1 MKHLFSRSLILF
13 VSTLVSLFI
22 ATQSAWGVTLLINSD
37 NVKTADISND
47 KLAQYEYSNNAN
59 IATWKLCSFTKES
72 AYTFTNSKNYTIQSI
87 TFEGVAVNNDN
98 KEGTI
103 TISNGTT
110 TATGKTTWNNRK
122 STTLTTLA
130 IDLSKLSIGNTFT
143 IETTYGLAL
152 RFTITYTASSSSTTY
167 TITYNTDGGDAIAQE
182 TNATALP
189 NSLPTPTKEGYRFD
203 RWYTDEALTIPA
215 EAGATLSD
223 NITLYARWKQLYT
236 VTYDLNGGNGTEPT
250 QASLCEGETFKVAS
264 ADGITKTGY
273 TFAGWSDGSKTYTAD
288 ETYTMGTANVILTA
302 QWTALPVYTVTFE
315 YNDEEV
321 TASNSENCCK
331 GDAVSLP
338 TPTRTGYTFKGW
350 YDAATGGNL
359 IGKAGAS
366 YTPSGNITL
375 YAQWEKQN
383 GVSIVIFDGAKDTQT
398 TSTKGTSYTEGT
410 DHSDATTGFQWKLN
424 GQKDNLVDV
433 RGYTPATYS
442 NAIRQGGSS
451 AEYNIM
457 FVVPDGYALTLN
469 IAYASSNNGK
479 FFGLNKGTAV
489 AADGKSC
496 SEWNA
501 KIAAE
506 KTIYEVEIAD
516 LAAGTYYLQG
526 AGDACYFAY
535 IKATVKKSCNSAGL
549 SFPQAKYTVELSSSF
564 TTPTLTKTT
573 TATATY
579 TSSNTAVAT
588 VDENTGAITLVGKGT
603 TTITASTP
611 ADGDYCAG
619 EASYQLTVTLP
630 ACQTPT
636 ITTQPAAS
644 ATYCAGET
652 ITALSVVAS
661 VTDGGTLSYQWKK
674 DGEDIKDAT
683 NATYTPTEAGTYTC
697 VVTNNLANHTP
708 ASITSDA
715 AVITINPAPSITTQP
730 TSVSV
735 TVRNPATL
743 TVVATDATA
752 YQWYTC
758 DNNGDTPTEIID
770 ETNNTLTITPDA
782 LGTIYYKVIASNA
795 CGTATSD
802 VVSITATDG
811 PCFSMQ
817 VTATSGSVSG
827 QTTLTDSHATIT
839 GGEVLYDREAKESLA
854 FASEGIKFN
863 SNSDYLKVTL
873 SEGVVLAQG
882 SQIKVSYNIGS
893 DDRGIKILKSDRST
907 EICSFSNK
915 KGTYTET
922 FTINSSM
929 SENVFYITRVAGTAY
944 LKSIEISGCGRECLE
959 TKPTLTA
966 NKTALCGTGNVVFT
980 ATDFTEGATLNLY
993 QVGNATPLQTVK
1005 TTNETSVSF
1014 TEVSVSETANYY
1026 VVANKTCDVSSDFVP
1041 VSILPPTTITSH
1053 PTNAVIWLSGKT
1065 TLAVEAE
1072 GAGTLTYQWYT
1083 CESNGSNEQ
1092 TIAGAT
1098 AATYTV
1104 NPDEEGVTYYK
1115 VEVTGTCGTV
1125 SSNVVSVTAN
1135 KLCGELILAT
1145 LTGAKTADVTGAVA
1159 GSAEVNTQDNH
1170 KLGSDGHYVG
1180 VSLQS
1185 GYTFQAN
1192 DTVVINVTT
1201 ASSCLRIYSD
1211 KGKTLLV
1218 ESDKV
1223 TVGEN
1228 RLVLPEEADGV
1239 EKLYLYR
1246 TDSKMNPTVSYM
1258 AVRRPCCD
1266 IPKIRWS
1273 AASAEI
1279 DFSDVS
1285 PALPTLSNT
1294 SGVPVS
1300 YSSNDTDVAT
1310 IDENGVVS
1318 IKGAGTTSINA
1329 IYTATNATYCSHEVS
1344 YTLVV
1349 RCAVAPKITLDNSV
1363 IAGCNEAVLL
1373 HAVRSTDDQPYAG
1386 GTYQWYCNASP
1397 IAGANAAD
1405 YSAVKVGTYT
1415 VSYSPAGVD
1424 CSQMSVNSAKVT
1436 SSVAQPVV
1444 EKKAPHRNYQIKGRT
1459 TTKGNP
1465 LRPYTSTTHYPLFDV
1480 TPTPTSKYEGNK
1492 WQASYTVHRAG
1503 TITAGAAAID
1513 WVREDATSGST
1524 ISLGADYVALG
1535 EWLKANHSTAAVGD
1549 TIMLTMRAVNACN
1562 QPDDATADSI
1572 PIILTDKY
1580 SLAYIVTGNTT
1591 TRKFYDITASDI
1603 ADPLYTQL
1611 RTKYN
1616 VTPVS
1621 AYANYNY
1628 TNYEPYDLLLL
1639 TDYPKATGKNAQPAY
1654 VNALADL
1661 VDKKPILSL
1670 KAHMSALSNWSAKG
1684 FTSNPVVPGD
1694 GTEGQAQKTLTVLCF
1709 SHDMFEGAEWDNRE
1723 DRTLTILDN
1732 VYKDGSTYKGIQ
1744 GFLAVN
1750 SSNFV
1755 NIAKVY
1761 DAKGNRNLVAC
1772 CERQDVTEARFI
1784 MLSINQGATQYI
1796 NEKGQDAIDKL
1807 LQYLLWTDAA
1817 NVSDCSLTFDNG
1829 EGDCKDCSGGKR
1841 TFTEGGITYTSG
1853 DNQWNNPANWNAK
1866 AIPTQLQNVRIE
1878 ADCKVSGNTY
1888 GAGNVRIKEGKTLTI
1903 APDGGL
1909 ASVGQ
1914 FAWYSG
1920 NNWNVPQA
1928 ITSTNYITVQADANK
1943 TGMLMHSH
1951 TDQLAATVQMYS
1963 PAYYEGGV
1971 VTDGHER
1978 NWTYVGIPVQA
1989 GTVPQIFNGAYTYL
2003 WSEKDGWTRYNDGK
2017 TFHAF
2022 NGIALSQPSPQVF
2035 TFAGNLALAKKYTF
2049 TLTNDGAM
2057 GGMNLIGNS
2066 WTAPIQITKLETS
2079 DFGEGLETTV
2089 YIYSTG
2095 RDVLD
2100 GEGNVTINNVG
2111 TATAGCWTA
2120 IPIEAAKTSGW
2131 TGPKVIP
2138 AMQAFEVNFAS
2149 DATATSATLTLDYNT
2164 IVRASGVDYSTL
2176 NQKLYAPGRNST
2188 AEILQP
2194 DPSAPA
2200 PYEPTM
2206 LRIRVAD
2213 TAACYNIYL
2222 LQGERFSEGFDN
2234 GWDGFFTGTDGRA
2247 PGLCALTTAGEMQVS
2262 AQPEIDNTTL
2272 VFTQGKSDTYTFSF
2286 CLTESED
2293 EPLAEPLY
2301 LNDMQ
2306 LRKSCLID
2314 DSRTYTFQSSESDM
2328 ENRFVISH
2336 IAFEEQDT
2344 PTGIANLATV
2354 DQQLLLNNPARE
2366 TLTIRIYDPAGKL
2379 CSEQQTDVPL
2389 LQLSLPTTQG
2399 VYMLYI
2405 TGEHTQIL
2413 RKAVQ

>member
-1 MKHLFSRSLILF
+1 MLDCSIVSGLLNKKSATMKHLFSRSLILF
-13 VSTLVSLFI
+13 ASTLVSLFI
-22 ATQSAWGVTLLINSD
+22 ATQSAWGADVVLFDVDFTTLETETISTTNSNSTFVNKTYSYPMAFGVKEGKNITITKGTGLTFVDNNYANYTCLAIPLTLTANNEVTVTVTLAS
-37 NVKTADISND
+37 
-47 KLAQYEYSNNAN
+47 Q
-59 IATWKLCSFTKES
+59 
-72 AYTFTNSKNYTIQSI
+72 
-87 TFEGVAVNNDN
+87 
-98 KEGTI
+98 GTI
-103 TISNGTT
+103 KYGW
-110 TATGKTTWNNRK
+110 ATGDLPATP
-122 STTLTTLA
+122 SAPDGATLTA
-130 IDLSKLSIGNTFT
+130 AEIN
-143 IETTYGLAL
+143 
-152 RFTITYTASSSSTTY
+152 TITYTPTFEGSYVLYLGRSGSNNGKVVKSIKITQVSASS
-167 TITYNTDGGDAIAQE
+167 
-182 TNATALP
+182 
-189 NSLPTPTKEGYRFD
+189 TK
-203 RWYTDEALTIPA
+203 T
-215 EAGATLSD
+215 
-223 NITLYARWKQLYT
+223 YT
-236 VTYDLNGGNGTEPT
+236 VTYDLNGGSGTEPT
-250 QASLCEGETFKVAS
+250 QTSLCEGETFKVAS
-264 ADGITKTGY
+264 ADGITKTCY
-273 TFAGWSDGSKTYTAD
+273 TFASWSDGSNTYAAGA
-288 ETYTMGTANVILTA
+288 TYTMGTADVTLTA
-302 QWTALPVYTVTFE
+302 QWTALPEYTVTFN
-315 YNDEEV
+315 YNDEGA
-321 TASNSENCCK
+321 TASNFEKCCK

-338 TPTRTGYTFKGW
+338 TPTRTGYTFTGW
-350 YDAATGGNL
+350 YDAAIGGTL
-359 IGKAGAS
+359 IGAAGAS
-366 YTPSGNITL
+366 YIPTADITL
-375 YAQWEKQN
+375 YAQWE
-383 GVSIVIFDGAKDTQT
+383 
-398 TSTKGTSYTEGT
+398 
-410 DHSDATTGFQWKLN
+410 
-424 GQKDNLVDV
+424 
-433 RGYTPATYS
+433 
-442 NAIRQGGSS
+442 
-451 AEYNIM
+451 
-457 FVVPDGYALTLN
+457 
-469 IAYASSNNGK
+469 
-479 FFGLNKGTAV
+479 V
-489 AADGKSC
+489 AA
-496 SEWNA
+496 E
-501 KIAAE
+501 
-506 KTIYEVEIAD
+506 
-516 LAAGTYYLQG
+516 
-526 AGDACYFAY
+526 
-535 IKATVKKSCNSAGL
+535 
-549 SFPQAKYTVELSSSF
+549 
-564 TTPTLTKTT
+564 
-573 TATATY
+573 
-579 TSSNTAVAT
+579 
-588 VDENTGAITLVGKGT
+588 
-603 TTITASTP
+603 
-611 ADGDYCAG
+611 
-619 EASYQLTVTLP
+619 
-630 ACQTPT
+630 
-636 ITTQPAAS
+636 
-644 ATYCAGET
+644 
-652 ITALSVVAS
+652 
-661 VTDGGTLSYQWKK
+661 
-674 DGEDIKDAT
+674 
-683 NATYTPTEAGTYTC
+683 
-697 VVTNNLANHTP
+697 
-708 ASITSDA
+708 
-715 AVITINPAPSITTQP
+715 
-730 TSVSV
+730 
-735 TVRNPATL
+735 
-743 TVVATDATA
+743 
-752 YQWYTC
+752 
-758 DNNGDTPTEIID
+758 
-770 ETNNTLTITPDA
+770 
-782 LGTIYYKVIASNA
+782 
-795 CGTATSD
+795 
-802 VVSITATDG
+802 
-811 PCFSMQ
+811 PCFSMNI
-817 VTATSGSVSG
+817 VATNGSVNSKTAFTG
-827 QTTLTDSHATIT
+827 EQATIT
-839 GGEVLYDREAKESLA
+839 GGTVLNAASSNGTFDSNGFK
-854 FASEGIKFN
+854 FASN
-863 SNSDYLKVTL
+863 ADSLK
-873 SEGVVLAQG
+873 VVLAG
-882 SQIKVSYNIGS
+882 GVTLAKNVTLKLTFTTNGTN
-893 DDRGIKILKSDRST
+893 RGIKLLAADCKT
-907 EICSFSNK
+907 EIMSITSAKN
-915 KGTYTET
+915 GTTTDTIVKISTDIEET
-922 FTINSSM
+922 SI
-929 SENVFYITRVAGTAY
+929 FYIVRATGNNTY
-944 LKSIEISGCGRECLE
+944 IKSLAISDCGAVCLE
-959 TKPTLTA
+959 KKPVLTA
-966 NKTALCGTGNVVFT
+966 DNTTFCSAGGSVELTATNFT
-980 ATDFTEGATLNLY
+980 AGATLTLY
-993 QVGNATPLQTVK
+993 KEGDDAPLETVN
-1005 TTNETSVSF
+1005 TTTETSVTF
-1014 TEVSVSETANYY
+1014 TAVSVSANANYY
-1026 VVANKTCDVSSDFVP
+1026 VVANKTCDKSSDLVP
-1041 VSILPPTTITSH
+1041 ISILPATQITTQPTDAT
-1053 PTNAVIWLSGKT
+1053 IWLSGKT
-1065 TLAVEAE
+1065 TLEVEAT
-1072 GAGTLTYQWYT
+1072 GAGTLTYQWY
-1083 CESNGSNEQ
+1083 NGATEDAVNQ
-1092 TIAGAT
+1092 PIAGAT

-1104 NPDEEGVTYYK
+1104 NPDEDGVTYYK
-1115 VEVTGTCGTV
+1115 VVVKDEC
-1125 SSNVVSVTAN
+1125 SSTISSKVVSVTAN
-1135 KLCGELILAT
+1135 KLCGELIRAT
-1145 LTGAKTADVTGAVA
+1145 LTGAETADVTGTAA

-1170 KLGSDGHYVG
+1170 KLGSNGHFVA

-1185 GYTFQAN
+1185 GYTFQTN
-1192 DTVVINVTT
+1192 DTVVINVTGT
-1201 ASSCLRIYSD
+1201 SSCLRVYSD
-1211 KGKTLLV
+1211 NGKTLLV
-1218 ESDKV
+1218 ESSKV
-1223 TVGEN
+1223 TTGEN
-1228 RLVLPEEADGV
+1228 RLVLSEDVGDV
-1239 EKLYLYR
+1239 GTLYLYR
-1246 TDSKMNPTVSYM
+1246 TNSDMNPTISYM
-1258 AVRRPCCD
+1258 AVRRPCCN
-1266 IPKIRWS
+1266 IPKMHWS

-1279 DFSDVS
+1279 DFSAAS
-1285 PALPTLSNT
+1285 PALPTLTNE
-1294 SGVPVS
+1294 SGLPIV
-1300 YSSNDTDVAT
+1300 YSSDETDVAT

-1329 IYTATNATYCSHEVS
+1329 IYTATNATYCSHAVS

-1603 ADPLYTQL
+1603 ADPLYTKL
-1611 RTKYN
+1611 STEYN

-1807 LQYLLWTDAA
+1807 LKYLLWTDAT

-1829 EGDCKDCSGGKR
+1829 AGETGGRSVTIGTTTHK
-1841 TFTEGGITYTSG
+1841 SG
-1853 DNQWNNPANWNAK
+1853 DNQWSNPANWNAK

-1878 ADCKVSGNTY
+1878 AKCIVSGNTY
-1888 GAGNVRIKEGKTLTI
+1888 GAGNVRIKEGNKLTI

-1920 NNWNVPQA
+1920 NNWNKPQA
-1928 ITSTNYITVQADANK
+1928 ITSTNYITVQADADK

-1951 TDQLAATVQMYS
+1951 TDQVAATVQMYS

-2100 GEGNVTINNVG
+2100 GKGNVTINNDG

-2131 TGPKVIP
+2131 KGPKIIP
-2138 AMQAFEVNFAS
+2138 AMQAFEVNFAPG
-2149 DATATSATLTLDYNT
+2149 ATATSATLTLDYNT

-2213 TAACYNIYL
+2213 TAACYNLYL

-2314 DSRTYTFQSSESDM
+2314 DSRTYTFQSSENDM

-2366 TLTIRIYDPAGKL
+2366 MLTIRIYDPAGKL
-2379 CSEQQTDVPL
+2379 CSEQQTDAPL

-2405 TGEHTQIL
+2405 TGEQTQIL
-2413 RKAVQ
+2413 RKAIQ